1 MYNKNLLVQFVSKTF
16 MIYYTIWYFL
26 IHILCNK
33 TISRGEI
40 RKKYIYPE
48 TYTIVISFS
57 LFDFREILVK
67 IRDQGS
73 GYCSKETE
81 RFNGIVWLLIIWLQ
95 APKVSF
101 LSTFRENMS
110 NRYSKLETDAFN
122 SRLIF
127 KFMSRHRGGCDRST
141 PWSKAFIQRALSFSR
156 IYDYQIVNSLMKT
169 DESHHF
175 MHFFRSLNLDTDV
188 IKYVCRL
195 HDVIFVHLRI
205 SRMI

>member
-1 MYNKNLLVQFVSKTF
+1 MASSGFSSSSSRHQRYRFYRRFGK
-16 MIYYTIWYFL
+16 IYQTDIPNY
-26 IHILCNK
+26 
-33 TISRGEI
+33 
-40 RKKYIYPE
+40 
-48 TYTIVISFS
+48 V
-57 LFDFREILVK
+57 
-67 IRDQGS
+67 
-73 GYCSKETE
+73 
-81 RFNGIVWLLIIWLQ
+81 
-95 APKVSF
+95 
-101 LSTFRENMS
+101 
-110 NRYSKLETDAFN
+110 ETDAFN

-169 DESHHF
+169 HESHHF